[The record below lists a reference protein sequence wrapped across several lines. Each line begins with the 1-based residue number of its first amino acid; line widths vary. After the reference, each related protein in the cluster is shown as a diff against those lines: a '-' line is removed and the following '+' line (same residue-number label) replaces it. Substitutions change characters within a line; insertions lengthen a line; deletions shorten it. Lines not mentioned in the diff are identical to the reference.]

1 MLRFVSD
8 ENFNGEVVRGLIRR
22 QADLDIVRI
31 QDAGLLGADD
41 PTVLAWAA
49 EEGRIFLT
57 HDRKTMPDFAY
68 DRVRTGM
75 RMPGVF
81 VASDRLPIGQ
91 LIDDILLLANGSEP
105 IEWEDVVLYLP
116 L

>member
-1 MLRFVSD
+1 
-8 ENFNGEVVRGLIRR
+8 
-22 QADLDIVRI
+22 VRI

-49 EEGRIFLT
+49 EEGRILLT

-68 DRVRTGM
+68 DRVRNGM
-75 RMPGVF
+75 MMPGVF

-105 IEWEDVVLYLP
+105 VEWEDVVLYLP

>member
-1 MLRFVSD
+1 
-8 ENFNGEVVRGLIRR
+8 LIRR
-22 QADLDIVRI
+22 QANLDVVRI

-41 PTVLAWAA
+41 PTVLAWTA
-49 EEGRIFLT
+49 EEARILLT
-57 HDRKTMPDFAY
+57 HDRATMPDFAY
-68 DRVRTGM
+68 DRVRAGM

-91 LIDDILLLANGSEP
+91 AIDEILLIANGTEP
-105 IEWEDVVLYLP
+105 IEWEGVVLYLP